1 MVWSQK
7 EFDEFCEI
15 YQEINLPFWCQT
27 RVETVDENRFRK
39 LKEIG
44 CARISF
50 GLEHGNEKYRRE
62 VIKRPMSNSVITKNL
77 NTVSKVGIPYS
88 VNNILGFPDE
98 THELAMDTVRLNKT
112 FSLNLS

>member
-44 CARISF
+44 CARIP
-50 GLEHGNEKYRRE
+50 LDWNT
-62 VIKRPMSNSVITKNL
+62 VTKN
-77 NTVSKVGIPYS
+77 TGEK
-88 VNNILGFPDE
+88 
-98 THELAMDTVRLNKT
+98 
-112 FSLNLS
+112 SLNAPCPIPLLPKI